1 MILTVAAVV
10 TAILALGALIGRVD
24 AAITAV
30 AALVLAAI
38 VLFL

>member
-10 TAILALGALIGRVD
+10 TAILALGTLIGKVD
-24 AAITAV
+24 ATITAV
-30 AALVLAAI
+30 AALVLAAL